1 MDVSIHL
8 MLFFIQAVR
17 AHVWGV
23 NGFQYISCYSL
34 SGQLL
39 ERAVKEDAFQYIS
52 CYSLSFSGR
61 VVRSSQNR
69 VSIHLMLF
77 FIRLLSSPD
86 LEKMRFNTSHVI
98 LYREKA
104 FGFRQS
110 RRFNTSHVILYQRS
124 GNACCTDGIRFNTSH
139 VILYRTSSKSG
150 FHLLSMF
157 QYISCY
163 SLSAISAASMA
174 ASAVFQY
181 ISCYSLSRAWG
192 DMRIW

>member
-1 MDVSIHL
+1 M
-8 MLFFIQAVR
+8 
-17 AHVWGV
+17 
-23 NGFQYISCYSL
+23 
-34 SGQLL
+34 
-39 ERAVKEDAFQYIS
+39 FQYIS
-52 CYSLSFSGR
+52 CYSLSFTGSSTHVGIPSFNTSHVILYRGTER
-61 VVRSSQNR
+61 VPSKRNG

-77 FIRLLSSPD
+77 FIRKNIINLLKEISFNTSHVILYPIVD
-86 LEKMRFNTSHVI
+86 TTGISTFAGFNTSHVI

-192 DMRIW
+192 DMRI